1 MTALERMEDAGVLPV
16 VPLAHTADAV
26 PAAKALLAG
35 GVSVMVIPFGTELAD
50 LVAVIAGACPEMLVG
65 AGMVQTLEQCKAAA
79 AGGAAFVIMP
89 GYNAE
94 AVAWCREQQL
104 CVIPGCATPTE
115 VMAALAQGVET
126 VGFFPAEL
134 YGGLRG
140 LTFLQAAFPRV
151 HFLPAGGI
159 DSSALAEYLCAPGVL
174 AVCEDWLCTREL
186 VSGAQF
192 DQVTALAAQARK
204 AVLGFEIAHVGIN
217 TADEQAS
224 LAVCE
229 ELENAFGF
237 AAKKGS
243 SSNFAGGAVEVMK
256 TMYLGKNGHLAIRT
270 NSIPRAV
277 AELRRHGY
285 EMDETTAKFKNGKP
299 LAIYMKQEIGGYAVH
314 LLQK

>member
-1 MTALERMEDAGVLPV
+1 MELLEKRITARKIITNGSIRNAIKACLAMTTIWFPSAKWKLWPAATLPAVCRDKERVMTALERMEDAGVLPV

-140 LTFLQAAFPRV
+140 LAFLQAAFPRV

-174 AVCEDWLCTREL
+174 AVCGDWLCTREL

-204 AVLGFEIAHVGIN
+204 AVLGFEIAHG
-217 TADEQAS
+217 
-224 LAVCE
+224 L
-229 ELENAFGF
+229 
-237 AAKKGS
+237 
-243 SSNFAGGAVEVMK
+243 
-256 TMYLGKNGHLAIRT
+256 
-270 NSIPRAV
+270 SI
-277 AELRRHGY
+277 LQQGY
-285 EMDETTAKFKNGKP
+285 ETAR
-299 LAIYMKQEIGGYAVH
+299 L
-314 LLQK
+314 